1 MQGMGAAPPVAVDT
15 EDAEAAVVMAWLHPR
30 GSINRVVSQS
40 DARPAS
46 MTSPSAPLALK
57 RRGGSSSNA
66 GTRANM
72 AKEARRGR
80 INGRTGPAISGRCRA
95 GCDEPSHTGEL
106 AAD

>member
-1 MQGMGAAPPVAVDT
+1 VDT

-30 GSINRVVSQS
+30 GSINHVVSQS

-66 GTRANM
+66 GTRANGERG
-72 AKEARRGR
+72 EARKNPRPDG
-80 INGRTGPAISGRCRA
+80 GSYQWQVPCRW
-95 GCDEPSHTGEL
+95 
-106 AAD
+106 